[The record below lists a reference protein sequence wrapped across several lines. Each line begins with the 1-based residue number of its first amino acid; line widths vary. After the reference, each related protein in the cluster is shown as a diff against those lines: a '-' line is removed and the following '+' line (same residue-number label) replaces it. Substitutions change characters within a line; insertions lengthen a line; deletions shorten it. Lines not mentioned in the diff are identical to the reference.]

1 MLQEECQLDPDEK
14 DVVDL
19 KHSSTICSTSPPEPL
34 SPPPPPIVPGSIASL
49 EAQAECA
56 DLPPI
61 PTSSR
66 PRSSC
71 FSRQQQQHRHT
82 SDVLLEEPYIYDPG
96 SGPRVRNARVFL
108 DSYFA
113 LPVSSDDALCEEFG
127 KDEVRDM
134 LLSVLPEEL
143 ALTLWY
149 NKSRLTGRVCPTC
162 RRLYRVGDALHD
174 LTLGPQ
180 DKSDQPPLSKNNS
193 PPAVLDQLRN
203 EQDLSGLCSP
213 ICFIMASYS
222 FPAAM
227 KATWGRTADEL
238 DDDTWAMLN
247 SPGSISGKP
256 SDPSKAGE
264 GDPFL
269 GLIVRM
275 TRLADLGLA
284 QMLFPGEAM
293 EQGDDQ
299 WEGEEEERGKS
310 KREEVVDLSD
320 EVD

>member
-1 MLQEECQLDPDEK
+1 
-14 DVVDL
+14 
-19 KHSSTICSTSPPEPL
+19 
-34 SPPPPPIVPGSIASL
+34 
-49 EAQAECA
+49 
-56 DLPPI
+56 
-61 PTSSR
+61 
-66 PRSSC
+66 
-71 FSRQQQQHRHT
+71 
-82 SDVLLEEPYIYDPG
+82 
-96 SGPRVRNARVFL
+96 
-108 DSYFA
+108 
-113 LPVSSDDALCEEFG
+113 
-127 KDEVRDM
+127 
-134 LLSVLPEEL
+134 
-143 ALTLWY
+143 
-149 NKSRLTGRVCPTC
+149 
-162 RRLYRVGDALHD
+162 
-174 LTLGPQ
+174 
-180 DKSDQPPLSKNNS
+180 
-193 PPAVLDQLRN
+193 
-203 EQDLSGLCSP
+203 
-213 ICFIMASYS
+213 
-222 FPAAM
+222 M